1 LTGKHCARAGGI
13 APSASAQAHIELC
26 WNTTW
31 TSAVMI
37 AMHDAEPC
45 TERAQMQTQKP
56 TQALSKQSDSA
67 ALKDCRGPA
76 ACMLGRVLTGW
87 GLGST
92 AEDGSHAAHEG

>member
-67 ALKDCRGPA
+67 ALN
-76 ACMLGRVLTGW
+76 
-87 GLGST
+87 GLSILATAEHDSAVMST
-92 AEDGSHAAHEG
+92 ALARTVEDQQRAC